1 MATRTGPTGP
11 QPLIVGLGGTTRP
24 GSSTEQALRFALAAA
39 AALGAA
45 TELIAG
51 PALVL
56 PMFAPESP
64 QRTPEAQHLV
74 SLLRRADGV
83 ILASPGYHGS
93 ISGLLK
99 NALDYTED
107 MRGDARSYFDG
118 RAIGCI
124 VSAAGWQAVGSTLAA
139 MRSIA
144 HALRGWPTPLG
155 VGINSTVKCFAPD
168 ADGAWG
174 CLDDAVAGQLRM
186 MAGQVVAFAEMRHAH
201 AAASGGARL
210 AATA

>member
-1 MATRTGPTGP
+1 MMTARSN
-11 QPLIVGLGGTTRP
+11 PLIVGLGGTTRP
-24 GSSTEQALRFALAAA
+24 GSSTEQALRCALDAARA
-39 AALGAA
+39 HGAETA
-45 TELIAG
+45 LIAG
-51 PALVL
+51 PELVL

-64 QRTPEAQHLV
+64 VRTPEAQRMV
-74 SLLRRADGV
+74 ELLRRCDGI

-107 MRGDARSYFDG
+107 MRGDTRSYFDG

-139 MRSIA
+139 MRSIV

-155 VGINSTVKCFAPD
+155 AAVNSAEVVFGPD
-168 ADGAWG
+168 GECSDPV
-174 CLDDAVAGQLRM
+174 VASRLRIIGQ
-186 MAGQVVAFAEMRHAH
+186 QVVEFAL
-201 AAASGGARL
+201 ARG
-210 AATA
+210 